1 MSIVAIDGLVL
12 LTQDRG
18 WLIKVGLMSTCL
30 ISNRPISVHGRLLA
44 RSARDL
50 LL

>member
-1 MSIVAIDGLVL
+1 MSIVALDGRVL

-18 WLIKVGLMSTCL
+18 WLIKVGLMSACL
-30 ISNRPISVHGRLLA
+30 VSNRPISMHGRLLA
-44 RSARDL
+44 GSARVL